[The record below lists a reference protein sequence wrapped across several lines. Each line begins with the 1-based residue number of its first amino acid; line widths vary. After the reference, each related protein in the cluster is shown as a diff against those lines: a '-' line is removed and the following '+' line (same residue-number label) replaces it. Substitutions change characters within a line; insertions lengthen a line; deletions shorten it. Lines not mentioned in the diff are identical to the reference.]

1 MTISHKKNICFI
13 FNTEGRWELIYL
25 DHAATTPVHDEVLNN
40 MYKLE
45 KEIFGNPSSIHQ
57 FGRKAKYYLD
67 EARKYLADSI
77 HANEKEIIFTSG
89 GTEAN
94 NLAIIGTALEN
105 EYNGNHIITSA
116 QEHHAILHIMQYLQ
130 KLGFHVTYLPVNEK
144 GQINVS
150 DVERTLTD
158 QTILVSVMT
167 ANNETGIIQPIQEVA
182 NLLKDHQAYFHTDA
196 VQAYSMLD
204 IDVKEM
210 GIDLLTTSGHKLN
223 GPKGIGFLYAAEHV
237 PVRQMQYGG
246 LQEKMKRPGTENLIG
261 AVGYYIA
268 AKMAIENREINT
280 KTYRSYKQKFLQTL
294 TEGEIEYTINGDLD
308 LAIPTIVNISFPG
321 TKVDVMLTN
330 LDLEGV
336 AASSGSACT
345 AGSLEPSHVLKAMY
359 NSRSERINN
368 SIRFSFGSANTL
380 ENVEEAANRIVKV
393 IKRLTE

>member
-1 MTISHKKNICFI
+1 MDV
-13 FNTEGRWELIYL
+13 IYL
-25 DHAATTPVHDEVLNN
+25 DHAATTPVHEEVLEK
-40 MYKLE
+40 MYELE
-45 KEIFGNPSSIHQ
+45 KEVYGNPSSIHS
-57 FGRKAKYYLD
+57 FGRRAKYYLD
-67 EARKYLADSI
+67 EARRFLAKSI
-77 HANEKEIIFTSG
+77 NANENEIIFTSG

-130 KLGFHVTYLPVNEK
+130 RLGFHVTYLPVNK
-144 GQINVS
+144 NGQVNVA

-167 ANNETGIIQPIQEVA
+167 ANNETGIIQPIEQIA
-182 NLLKDHQAYFHTDA
+182 SLLRDHQAYFHTDA

-204 IDVKEM
+204 IDVKKS

-223 GPKGIGFLYAAEHV
+223 GPKGIGFLYAREDV
-237 PVRQMQYGG
+237 PLKQLQYGG
-246 LQEKMKRPGTENLIG
+246 LQEKTKRPGTENLRG
-261 AVGYYIA
+261 AVGYYTA
-268 AKMAIENREINT
+268 AKIAMENKQQNREI
-280 KTYRSYKQKFLQTL
+280 YSSYKQAFLDTL
-294 TEGEIEYTINGDLD
+294 REAEIDFDVNGDIELS
-308 LAIPTIVNISFPG
+308 IPTIVNISFPG

-345 AGSLEPSHVLKAMY
+345 AGSLEPSHVLKAMFS
-359 NSRSERINN
+359 SRDERMYN

-380 ENVEEAANRIVKV
+380 ENVKDAAERVVKV
-393 IKRLTE
+393 VKRLTE